1 MLKYFKL
8 AWMGEEEEKQGM
20 ELKDEQTAQLHRLC
34 YP

>member
-8 AWMGEEEEKQGM
+8 AWMGEEEEKQEV
-20 ELKDEQTAQLHRLC
+20 ELTAQLHRLC